1 MTTRRL
7 FYYVIQ
13 FSWGLIQSLAGAA
26 VFLVLIKRE
35 HFIYRGSIATVWKN
49 RSSASIG
56 AFIFISDSLSGGLKD
71 DIVKHEFGHT
81 IQSMILGPLYV
92 PVISLPS
99 MLWCMLPFLV
109 KLRSRKKIDY
119 YSFYTERWANRLGG
133 TDISSL

>member
-1 MTTRRL
+1 MYLKRIL
-7 FYYVIQ
+7 YYTIQ
-13 FSWGLIQSLAGAA
+13 FSWGLIQSLAGAV

-35 HFIYRGSIATVWKN
+35 HFLYRGSIATVWKN

-81 IQSMILGPLYV
+81 VQSMILGPLYF
-92 PVISLPS
+92 PVISIPS
-99 MLWCMLPFLV
+99 LLWCMLPCFV
-109 KLRSRKKIDY
+109 KMRLEKKIDY
-119 YSFYTERWANRLGG
+119 YSFYTESWANILGG